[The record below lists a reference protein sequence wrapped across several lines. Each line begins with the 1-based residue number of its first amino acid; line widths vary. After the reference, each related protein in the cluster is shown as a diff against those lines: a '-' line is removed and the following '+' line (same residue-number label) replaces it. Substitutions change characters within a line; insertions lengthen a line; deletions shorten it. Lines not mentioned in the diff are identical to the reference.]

1 MCVPCLC
8 SGFNIS
14 RARRAK
20 QSKPGIEREMEPYK
34 AELIETESSI
44 ALARGGGNGK
54 TRVRGSNFM
63 R

>member
-20 QSKPGIEREMEPYK
+20 QNKPGIEREMEPYK
-34 AELIETESSI
+34 AELIETESRI